1 MLDNLHVLRMT
12 LSASLL
18 IQNADGMFLLI
29 RRSGDRPAFP
39 RLWEFPSGKLDS
51 GETVYEAVLREVR
64 EETGIEAALAPC
76 EPKCVIRLSV
86 ADKEYAFFVWHCP
99 APTPEVRLSFEHD
112 AYRWVSFA
120 EAGELPMMEPHRA
133 FLERFT

>member
-1 MLDNLHVLRMT
+1 MK

-18 IQNADGMFLLI
+18 IQNADGAFLVI
-29 RRSGDRPAFP
+29 RRSANRPVFA
-39 RLWEFPSGKLDS
+39 RRWEFPSGKPDA
-51 GETVYEAVLREVR
+51 GETVHEALLREVC
-64 EETGIEAALAPC
+64 EEVGIEAAFPAC
-76 EPKCVIRLSV
+76 EPECVLPLPG
-86 ADKEYAFFVWHCP
+86 ADKAYAFFFWRCP

-133 FLERFT
+133 FLERFILQRR